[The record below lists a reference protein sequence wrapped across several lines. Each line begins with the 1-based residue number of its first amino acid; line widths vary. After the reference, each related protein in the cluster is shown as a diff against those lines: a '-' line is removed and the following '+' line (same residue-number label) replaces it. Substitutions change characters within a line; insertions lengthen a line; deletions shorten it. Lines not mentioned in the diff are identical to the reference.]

1 MSRETD
7 RHFWGPKSTLEV
19 LDGSHLPSR
28 TKVFQYFNNQHGPTS
43 ASQLTVRHYFN
54 SLQISSI
61 KTIRMTLVTFFGFQ
75 SFINTQ
81 FNSSVPVMVG
91 KVD

>member
-1 MSRETD
+1 MSGKKTD
-7 RHFWGPKSTLEV
+7 TSGGQRVLLEV

-54 SLQISSI
+54 RVYKYPPI
-61 KTIRMTLVTFFGFQ
+61 KTIMMILVTFFGFL
-75 SFINTQ
+75 SFIN
-81 FNSSVPVMVG
+81 SLILHYL
-91 KVD
+91 